1 MESILAQ
8 LRRPNKLIRKEKEF
22 VCCRQKKEIGPV
34 SGSGRRGPPGAPGLE
49 LDWTGVACLRNI
61 DAVYLLKNFLQYG
74 LHRIFRH
81 ICEILNI
88 IEKNN

>member
-61 DAVYLLKNFLQYG
+61 GLSKNFLQY
-74 LHRIFRH
+74 LSHRIFGH
-81 ICEILNI
+81 IYKILNTV
-88 IEKNN
+88 EKNN